1 MTAPSFDP
9 IWREKY
15 AQGHVVR
22 CPYDTVFSFIYRNAP
37 KNKERSQVS
46 ILEVG
51 CGPGNNIWFGATEG
65 FSMTGID
72 GSPEAIDYA
81 KNRILAAGLKADL
94 IVGDFTH
101 LPFSERTFDLVIDR
115 AGLTHSGLSQAKKAV
130 LEIYRVLVSG
140 GKFFCNTYSSFHT
153 TAKSGR
159 VKEDNLTVGTTSGSL
174 AGWGQVCFYTREQME
189 SLFPSPWNI
198 ESLKHLV
205 ITEARGRTKDVH
217 AEWRAIVY
225 KAG

>member
-37 KNKERSQVS
+37 KNKERSQVN

-51 CGPGNNIWFGATEG
+51 CGTGNNIWFGATEG

-72 GSPEAIDYA
+72 GSPEAIEYA
-81 KNRILAAGLKADL
+81 KNRILADGLKAHL
-94 IVGDFTH
+94 IEGDFIN
-101 LPFSERTFDLVIDR
+101 LPYSDRTFDLVIDR
-115 AGLTHSGLSQAKKAV
+115 AGITNCGLTQAKTAV

-153 TAKSGR
+153 SAKSGR
-159 VKEDNLTVGTTSGSL
+159 AIEDNLTVEMKRGTL
-174 AGWGQVCFYTREQME
+174 AGWGQVCFYTRE
-189 SLFPSPWNI
+189 
-198 ESLKHLV
+198 
-205 ITEARGRTKDVH
+205 
-217 AEWRAIVY
+217 
-225 KAG
+225 